1 MLSSLN
7 TQQRGAVY
15 IVFGAVVSAVGRA
28 LEPGILYDS
37 VDWNDLDTLTQTLHD
52 NAFLTHLSSV
62 LYAFGLMF
70 VIIGLNSVRKFV
82 TDDGLVGDMVR
93 GGTVLGM
100 VSLLVL
106 ALNEGLDHMTV
117 RVLDDGIGGDSMD
130 VVAVSVQSVK
140 LGVVL
145 LTLPVLYTA
154 IGVAGLGGT
163 RLLPPGPHRMV
174 TGFAALVML
183 ATGVL
188 LLTAAALESHD
199 FWSAVQGITAI
210 VLAIWI
216 VTLAHAEYK
225 GKISPSV
232 S

>member
-7 TQQRGAVY
+7 AQQRGAVY
-15 IVFGAVVSAVGRA
+15 ILFGAVVSAVGRA
-28 LEPGILYDS
+28 LEPGILFDG
-37 VDWNDLDTLTQTLHD
+37 VDWHDLEALTTTLHD
-52 NAFLTHLSSV
+52 NSFLTHLSSV

-70 VIIGLNSVRKFV
+70 VITGLNSVRKFV

-117 RVLDDGIGGDSMD
+117 RVLDDGIGSNSMD
-130 VVAVSVQSVK
+130 VAVSVQSVK

-145 LTLPVLYTA
+145 LALPVLYTA

-163 RLLPPGPHRMV
+163 RLLPAGPHRMV

-199 FWSAVQGITAI
+199 FWSVVQGITAV

>member
-7 TQQRGAVY
+7 AQQRGAVY
-15 IVFGAVVSAVGRA
+15 ILFGAVVSAVGRA
-28 LEPGILYDS
+28 LEPGILFDG
-37 VDWNDLDTLTQTLHD
+37 VDWHDLEALTTTLHD

-62 LYAFGLMF
+62 LYAFGLVF
-70 VIIGLNSVRKFV
+70 VIVGLNSVRRFV
-82 TDDGLVGDMVR
+82 TDGGMVGDMVR

-117 RVLDDGIGGDSMD
+117 RVLDDGIGDNPMD
-130 VVAVSVQSVK
+130 VAVSVQSVK
-140 LGVVL
+140 LGIAL

-163 RLLPPGPHRMV
+163 RLLSAGLHRMV

-188 LLTAAALESHD
+188 LLTAGALESHD
-199 FWSAVQGITAI
+199 FWSTVQGITAF

-225 GKISPSV
+225 GKISPTV

>member
-7 TQQRGAVY
+7 AQQRGAVY

-37 VDWNDLDTLTQTLHD
+37 VDWNDLDALTQTLYD

-117 RVLDDGIGGDSMD
+117 RVLDDDIGTNSMD
-130 VVAVSVQSVK
+130 VAVSVQSVK

-154 IGVAGLGGT
+154 IGVGGLGGM
-163 RLLPPGPHRMV
+163 RLLPPGLHRMV

-199 FWSAVQGITAI
+199 FWSAVQGITAL

-225 GKISPSV
+225 GKISPTAS
-232 S
+232 